1 MLSVIA
7 TFIHFTLGE
16 LGWRD
21 FAIFYLLELE
31 GKKML
36 RTWFK
41 TLKEEISTMQEDLG
55 AIRDLLV
62 AREQGHLLV
71 NSAVRT
77 ERQIIH

>member
-16 LGWRD
+16 VGWRD

-62 AREQGHLLV
+62 AREQRHLLV
-71 NSAVRT
+71 NSAVT